1 MSKIIRW
8 GGEFWMRGYYIGTV
22 GEHGDEEVIGRYVR
36 NQGRNPEEYA
46 KIYENKQLELFD

>member
-1 MSKIIRW
+1 LLW
-8 GGEFWMRGYYIGTV
+8 GGEFWTRGYYIGTV

-36 NQGRNPEEYA
+36 NQGRKPEEYE